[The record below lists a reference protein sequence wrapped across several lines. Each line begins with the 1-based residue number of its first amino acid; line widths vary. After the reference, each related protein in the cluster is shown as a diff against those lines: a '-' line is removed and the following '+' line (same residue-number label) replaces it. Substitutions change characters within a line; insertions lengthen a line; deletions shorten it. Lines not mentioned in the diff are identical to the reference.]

1 MRVHLYIF
9 FIFIFIY
16 FWEDGRGGRT
26 GNLESKYRGLS
37 CVLLGLDCSLLLG
50 LVDRAVELVVHD
62 IEVRLWNE
70 IFHIF
75 LPELNI
81 TAKRRF
87 SQTVGEAG
95 DLEGVEDPFT
105 DQVGVLDH
113 LGAGDLSE

>member
-1 MRVHLYIF
+1 M
-9 FIFIFIY
+9 
-16 FWEDGRGGRT
+16 
-26 GNLESKYRGLS
+26 GLTQS
-37 CVLLGLDCSLLLG
+37 LTAVCVFLFLIENAVSNGPELPSFVLLGLDSSLLLG
-50 LVDRAVELVVHD
+50 LVDRAVQVVVHD
-62 IEVRLWNE
+62 VEVRLWNE

-81 TAKRRF
+81 TAEGRF

-113 LGAGDLSE
+113 LDAGDLSE